1 MDDYPFLELFFTMLW
16 LYVLIAWF
24 YFLVIIATD
33 IFRSRDLSGVSKA
46 LWVVFLIFVPVIAAV
61 VYLIARGDK
70 MHARQ
75 AKDLEERE
83 EALRQRFGG
92 PSPSTADEISKL
104 VELRNSGALSE
115 VEFETQKARLLGA

>member
-115 VEFETQKARLLGA
+115 VEFETQKARVLGA

>member
-16 LYVLIAWF
+16 LYVLVAWF

-61 VYLIARGDK
+61 VYLITRGDK

-83 EALRQRFGG
+83 EALRQRFGA
-92 PSPSTADEISKL
+92 PLSTADEISKL

-115 VEFETQKARLLGA
+115 VEFETQKVRLLGA

>member
-16 LYVLIAWF
+16 FYVLIAWF

-46 LWVVFLIFVPVIAAV
+46 LWVVLLIFLPVIAAV

-83 EALRQRFGG
+83 EELRQRFGA
-92 PSPSTADEISKL
+92 PQPSTADEISKL
-104 VELRNSGALSE
+104 AELRNSGALSE
-115 VEFETQKARLLGA
+115 VEFQTQKVRLLGV

>member
-104 VELRNSGALSE
+104 VELRNSGTLSE